1 MNSLKTLRTFI
12 GTLFYLSVLFYII
25 IVGLLI
31 YMKFFSQDLAAME
44 NLHWLSINASATHS
58 LIFYSWIITGMLYIF
73 TLKLFK
79 DLVSHFY
86 RKDFFSLNQI
96 NRLKIIG
103 ILILSIKA
111 VQLLASFISVLITQ
125 GKIEFG
131 LHIKYDFTGTLFH
144 LVLGLFFLFLSKIFK
159 VAQQHKNEINLT
171 I

>member
-1 MNSLKTLRTFI
+1 MNSLKILRTFI

-31 YMKFFSQDLAAME
+31 YMKLFSQDLAAIE
-44 NLHWLSINASATHS
+44 NLHWLSINAPATHS
-58 LIFYSWIITGMLYIF
+58 LIVYNWIITGMLYIF

-86 RKDFFSLNQI
+86 RKDFFSIHQI
-96 NRLKIIG
+96 NRLKSIG

-111 VQLLASFISVLITQ
+111 VQLLASFISTLLTQ
-125 GKIEFG
+125 GTIEFG
-131 LHIKYDFTGTLFH
+131 LHINYDFTGTLFH

-159 VAQQHKNEINLT
+159 IAQQHKNEIKLT

>member
-1 MNSLKTLRTFI
+1 MNSLKILRTFI

-31 YMKFFSQDLAAME
+31 YMKLFSQDLAAIE
-44 NLHWLSINASATHS
+44 NLHWLSINTSATHD
-58 LIFYSWIITGMLYIF
+58 LFFYNWIIVSLLYIF
-73 TLKLFK
+73 TLKHFK

-86 RKDFFSLNQI
+86 RKDFFSIHQI
-96 NRLKIIG
+96 NRLKSIG

-111 VQLLASFISVLITQ
+111 VQLLASFISTLLTQ
-125 GKIEFG
+125 GTIEFG
-131 LHIKYDFTGTLFH
+131 LHINYDFTGTLFH